1 MDLRKIKEKLCQE
14 LEEAGKK
21 IEKSDNL
28 SAGDLEYLYKLTD
41 TVKNIDKIEMLEE
54 SGYSRDGDWDTN
66 GTYTGGGGASYA
78 RRRDSRGRY
87 ARDNYSR
94 DGYPRY
100 SRDDAKSHM
109 MEQLE
114 DLMGSASTE
123 REREALRRCMEQIE
137 KA

>member
-66 GTYTGGGGASYA
+66 GTYNGGASYA

-87 ARDNYSR
+87 TRDS
-94 DGYPRY
+94 YPRY
-100 SRDDAKSHM
+100 SRDDAKAHM

-114 DLMGSASTE
+114 ELMGSASSE
-123 REREALRRCMEQIE
+123 RERDALRRCMEQIE

>member
-1 MDLRKIKEKLCQE
+1 MDLHKIKDALCRE
-14 LEEAGKK
+14 LEEAGRK
-21 IEKSDNL
+21 IEKNDTL

-54 SGYSRDGDWDTN
+54 SGHSRDGDWDAN
-66 GTYTGGGGASYA
+66 GTYNGGASYA

-87 ARDNYSR
+87 ARD
-94 DGYPRY
+94 GYPRY

-109 MEQLE
+109 MQRLE
-114 DLMGSASTE
+114 ELMDSASSE

>member
-1 MDLRKIKEKLCQE
+1 MDLHKIKDALCRE
-14 LEEAGKK
+14 LEEAGRK
-21 IEKSDNL
+21 IEKNDTL

-66 GTYTGGGGASYA
+66 GTYTGGASYA

-94 DGYPRY
+94 DSYPRY

-109 MEQLE
+109 IEQLE
-114 DLMGSASTE
+114 ELMGNASSE